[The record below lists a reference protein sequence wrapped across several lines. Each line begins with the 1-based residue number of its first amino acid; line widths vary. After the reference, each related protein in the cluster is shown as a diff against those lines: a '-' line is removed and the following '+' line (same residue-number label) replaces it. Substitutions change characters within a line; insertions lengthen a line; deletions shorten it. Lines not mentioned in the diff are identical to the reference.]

1 MIFKNA
7 YLPEGCLYETER
19 NHFYIGSLAGLERA
33 MREDAILEASAM
45 LCDEARN
52 LHIGLCAGA
61 VGIIPQS
68 EVLSLRPG
76 ESGKDIA
83 VLTRVGKKVCF
94 KITGIDDSVSPVR
107 VLLSRRAAQEEC
119 RTAYTSCLSPGD
131 LIPAR
136 VTHTEPF
143 GAFCDIGCGLISL
156 LPVDAISVS
165 RISSPADRLHN
176 GMEIRAAVRTVDPES
191 GRIYLS
197 MRELL
202 GTWEENTALFAP
214 GQTVAGVIRSVE
226 SYGIFIELT
235 PNLAGL
241 AEVRDRER
249 DLASIGHIAAVYIK
263 SINPERMKVKL
274 ALVDSYKGN
283 VTVPPLHYYVPQSVH
298 HLDRWVYSPAPCAR
312 VVETV
317 FDA

>member
-19 NHFYIGSLAGLERA
+19 NRFYIGSLAGLERA
-33 MREDAILEASAM
+33 MREDAILEAPAL

-107 VLLSRRAAQEEC
+107 ILLSRRAAQEEC
-119 RTAYTSCLSPGD
+119 RTAYTSRLSPGD

-202 GTWEENTALFAP
+202 GTWEENTSLFTP

-241 AEVRDRER
+241 AEVRDHER
-249 DLASIGHIAAVYIK
+249 DLASVGHIAAVYIK

-283 VTVPPLHYYVPQSVH
+283 VAVPPLRYYVPQNVH
-298 HLDRWVYSPAPCAR
+298 HLDRWVYSPASCAR

>member
-131 LIPAR
+131 LIAAR

-202 GTWEENTALFAP
+202 GTWEENTSLFTP

-298 HLDRWVYSPAPCAR
+298 HLDRWVYSPASCAR

>member
-131 LIPAR
+131 LIAAR

-202 GTWEENTALFAP
+202 GTWEENTTLFTP

-298 HLDRWVYSPAPCAR
+298 HLDRWVYSPASCAR

>member
-94 KITGIDDSVSPVR
+94 KIIGIDDSVSPVR

-131 LIPAR
+131 LIAAR

-202 GTWEENTALFAP
+202 GTWEENTSLFTP

-298 HLDRWVYSPAPCAR
+298 HLDRWVYSPASCAR

>member
-131 LIPAR
+131 LIAAR

-202 GTWEENTALFAP
+202 GTWEENTTLFAP

-298 HLDRWVYSPAPCAR
+298 HLDRWVYSPASCAR

>member
-202 GTWEENTALFAP
+202 GTWEENTTLFTP

-298 HLDRWVYSPAPCAR
+298 HLDRWVYSPASCAR

>member
-298 HLDRWVYSPAPCAR
+298 HLDRWVYSPASCAR

>member
-202 GTWEENTALFAP
+202 GTWEENTSLFTP

-249 DLASIGHIAAVYIK
+249 DLATIGHIAAVYIK

-298 HLDRWVYSPAPCAR
+298 HLDRWVYSPASCAR

>member
-202 GTWEENTALFAP
+202 GTWEENTSLFTP

-298 HLDRWVYSPAPCAR
+298 HLDRWVYSPTSCAR

>member
-131 LIPAR
+131 LIAAR

-202 GTWEENTALFAP
+202 GTWEENTTLFAP

-283 VTVPPLHYYVPQSVH
+283 VTVPPLHYYVPQRVH
-298 HLDRWVYSPAPCAR
+298 HLDRWVYSPASCAR

>member
-202 GTWEENTALFAP
+202 GTWEENTSLFTP

-226 SYGIFIELT
+226 SHGIFIELT

-298 HLDRWVYSPAPCAR
+298 HLDRWVYSPASCAR

>member
-202 GTWEENTALFAP
+202 GTWEENTSLFAP

-298 HLDRWVYSPAPCAR
+298 HLDRWVYSPASCAR

>member
-1 MIFKNA
+1 
-7 YLPEGCLYETER
+7 
-19 NHFYIGSLAGLERA
+19 
-33 MREDAILEASAM
+33 
-45 LCDEARN
+45 
-52 LHIGLCAGA
+52 
-61 VGIIPQS
+61 
-68 EVLSLRPG
+68 
-76 ESGKDIA
+76 
-83 VLTRVGKKVCF
+83 
-94 KITGIDDSVSPVR
+94 
-107 VLLSRRAAQEEC
+107 
-119 RTAYTSCLSPGD
+119 
-131 LIPAR
+131 
-136 VTHTEPF
+136 
-143 GAFCDIGCGLISL
+143 
-156 LPVDAISVS
+156 
-165 RISSPADRLHN
+165 
-176 GMEIRAAVRTVDPES
+176 MEIRAAVRTVDPES

-202 GTWEENTALFAP
+202 GTWEENTTLFTP

-298 HLDRWVYSPAPCAR
+298 HLDRWVYSPASCAR

>member
-1 MIFKNA
+1 M
-7 YLPEGCLYETER
+7 
-19 NHFYIGSLAGLERA
+19 
-33 MREDAILEASAM
+33 
-45 LCDEARN
+45 
-52 LHIGLCAGA
+52 
-61 VGIIPQS
+61 
-68 EVLSLRPG
+68 
-76 ESGKDIA
+76 
-83 VLTRVGKKVCF
+83 
-94 KITGIDDSVSPVR
+94 
-107 VLLSRRAAQEEC
+107 
-119 RTAYTSCLSPGD
+119 
-131 LIPAR
+131 
-136 VTHTEPF
+136 THTEPF

-202 GTWEENTALFAP
+202 GTWEENTTLFTP

-298 HLDRWVYSPAPCAR
+298 HLDRWVYSPASCAR

>member
-1 MIFKNA
+1 MIFKNT

-202 GTWEENTALFAP
+202 GTWEENTSLFTP

-298 HLDRWVYSPAPCAR
+298 HLDRWVYSPASCAR

>member
-202 GTWEENTALFAP
+202 GTWEENTSLFTP

-298 HLDRWVYSPAPCAR
+298 HLDRWVYSPASCAR

>member
-202 GTWEENTALFAP
+202 GTWEENTSLFTP

-298 HLDRWVYSPAPCAR
+298 HLDRWVYSPASCAR

-317 FDA
+317 FDT

>member
-202 GTWEENTALFAP
+202 GTWEENTTLFAP

-298 HLDRWVYSPAPCAR
+298 HLDRWVYSPASCAR

>member
-165 RISSPADRLHN
+165 RISSPADRLHT

-202 GTWEENTALFAP
+202 GTWEENTTLFTP

-298 HLDRWVYSPAPCAR
+298 HLDRWVYSPASCAR

>member
-83 VLTRVGKKVCF
+83 LLTRVGKKVCF

-202 GTWEENTALFAP
+202 GTWEENTSLFTP

-298 HLDRWVYSPAPCAR
+298 HLDRWVYSPASCAR

>member
-94 KITGIDDSVSPVR
+94 KITGIDNSVSPVR

-202 GTWEENTALFAP
+202 GTWEENTTLFTP

-298 HLDRWVYSPAPCAR
+298 HLDRWVYSPASCAR

>member
-7 YLPEGCLYETER
+7 YLTEGCLYETER

-202 GTWEENTALFAP
+202 GTWEENTSLFTP

-298 HLDRWVYSPAPCAR
+298 HLDRWVYSPTSCAR

>member
-61 VGIIPQS
+61 VGIVPQS

-131 LIPAR
+131 LIAAR

-202 GTWEENTALFAP
+202 GTWEENTTLFTP

-298 HLDRWVYSPAPCAR
+298 HLDRWVYSPASCAR

>member
-176 GMEIRAAVRTVDPES
+176 GMEIRAAIRTVDPES

-202 GTWEENTALFAP
+202 GTWEENTSLFTP

-298 HLDRWVYSPAPCAR
+298 HLDRWVYSPASCAR

>member
-202 GTWEENTALFAP
+202 GTWEENTSLFTP

-283 VTVPPLHYYVPQSVH
+283 VTVPPLHYYVPQSVR
-298 HLDRWVYSPAPCAR
+298 HLDRWVYSPASCAR

>member
-131 LIPAR
+131 LISAR

-202 GTWEENTALFAP
+202 GTWEENTSLFTP

-298 HLDRWVYSPAPCAR
+298 HLDRWVYSPASCAR